1 MYGPLIILRF
11 VPTEILKRSNG
22 TRILV
27 HYSAQQSIKIQ
38 IKETQVRGGDFE
50 MLVELV

>member
-11 VPTEILKRSNG
+11 VPTEILNG
-22 TRILV
+22 TRTLV